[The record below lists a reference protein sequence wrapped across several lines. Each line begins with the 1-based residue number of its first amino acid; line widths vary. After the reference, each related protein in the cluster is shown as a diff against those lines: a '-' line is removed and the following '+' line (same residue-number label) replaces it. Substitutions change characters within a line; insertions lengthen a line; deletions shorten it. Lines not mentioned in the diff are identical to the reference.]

1 MNEEFC
7 RVFFKFYDK
16 KTASGEVSFLRS
28 GFNKAEFVA
37 MCSGIDFEIT
47 EEKAIDYCE
56 KLKLNEEESLELM
69 KAAGFEK

>member
-37 MCSGIDFEIT
+37 MCSGIDF
-47 EEKAIDYCE
+47 
-56 KLKLNEEESLELM
+56 LK
-69 KAAGFEK
+69 

>member
-1 MNEEFC
+1 MKNFAECFLNFMI
-7 RVFFKFYDK
+7 RRLLR
-16 KTASGEVSFLRS
+16 GEVSFLRS

-37 MCSGIDFEIT
+37 MCSGIDFEMT

>member
-1 MNEEFC
+1 M
-7 RVFFKFYDK
+7 
-16 KTASGEVSFLRS
+16 
-28 GFNKAEFVA
+28 
-37 MCSGIDFEIT
+37 T